1 MSALIRESHA
11 NETTPLWVPAG
22 QGGGGSPP
30 TELIALPITVAV
42 PNTPPGVSIPID
54 VYNTSP
60 DVWYDVNIVG
70 VLELQSGVPNIGDQ
84 LQVALVLGTDPTD
97 TFKFQ
102 TLINIT
108 TTATTLSL
116 RIRNKNVTAD
126 QIALNA
132 VTFGTGT
139 GVYDLTIDSVNVS
152 AVPA

>member
-22 QGGGGSPP
+22 QGGDKPP
-30 TELIALPITVAV
+30 AELVALPITVAV

-102 TLINIT
+102 TLINTT
-108 TTATTLSL
+108 TTATTLSF